1 MVRAGIKGDRDPGYG
16 STSIDNGILLCWR
29 CHRLLISNT
38 LVARGWEVVHLR
50 VGSAPA
56 VHELGAWGPRPVVRE
71 DGTVIR
77 RVDDVAPGDALQA
90 RLSDGNLRVRVESSD
105 S

>member
-1 MVRAGIKGDRDPGYG
+1 MSPLATI
-16 STSIDNGILLCWR
+16 
-29 CHRLLISNT
+29 
-38 LVARGWEVVHLR
+38 ARGYSILQ
-50 VGSAPA
+50 
-56 VHELGAWGPRPVVRE
+56 RE